1 MSLKVFLPLQF
12 LGSFRRISTKYL
24 IEFACDVI
32 RFWAFVYWEFLF
44 IYLFIFPGEWFIFI
58 FLLCNIALVLPYI
71 NMNPP
76 WQLQFQCL
84 WFVWSYFY
92 FFPGSVLG
100 DCAFLRI
107 CPVLQVVHF
116 IGIQLLIVVSF
127 DPLHFCGV
135 ICNFFFFIFN
145 FINLSAPPFFFLI
158 SSAKGL
164 SILFIFSKNHLF
176 LSLIFA
182 IVFFVYCIYFCS
194 DLYDFFTYT
203 HFRLSITSH
212 LPEWLS
218 SKNPLRINS
227 GEGVERR
234 ESSYTAGGN
243 VNLHSHYEEQYGG
256 SLKD

>member
-1 MSLKVFLPLQF
+1 M
-12 LGSFRRISTKYL
+12 ICL
-24 IEFACDVI
+24 I
-32 RFWAFVYWEFLF
+32 
-44 IYLFIFPGEWFIFI
+44 I
-58 FLLCNIALVLPYI
+58 FL
-71 NMNPP
+71 
-76 WQLQFQCL
+76 
-84 WFVWSYFY
+84 

-116 IGIQLLIVVSF
+116 IGTKLLIVISF
-127 DPLHFCGV
+127 DLLYFCGV

-145 FINLSAPPFFFLI
+145 FINLSPLPFFLL
-158 SSAKGL
+158 SLAKGL
-164 SILFIFSKNHLF
+164 STLFIFSKNHLF

-194 DLYDFFTYT
+194 DLYDFFTST

-218 SKNPLRINS
+218 SKSPLRINS

-234 ESSYTAGGN
+234 EPSYTAGGN
-243 VNLHSHYEEQYGG
+243 VNLYSHYGEQYGG
-256 SLKD
+256 SLKDYK